1 MMQSTE
7 ALRERLLEVDDQ
19 SIMVDS
25 VNGANDFSRVAPLQ
39 SQQPS
44 WSQGATDR
52 QRVLGTKSGQVGTG
66 TKDKNKGRPRSHI

>member
-25 VNGANDFSRVAPLQ
+25 VNGANDFSRVARCKVN
-39 SQQPS
+39 SQAGPREQR
-44 WSQGATDR
+44 TD
-52 QRVLGTKSGQVGTG
+52 SEC
-66 TKDKNKGRPRSHI
+66 